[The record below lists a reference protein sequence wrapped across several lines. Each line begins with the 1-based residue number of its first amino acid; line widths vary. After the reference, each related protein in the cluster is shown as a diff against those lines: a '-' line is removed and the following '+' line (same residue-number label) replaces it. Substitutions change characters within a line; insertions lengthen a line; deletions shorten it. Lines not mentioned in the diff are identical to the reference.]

1 MIKRVFILLLS
12 ISILAFPSMGFANAQ
27 EQVLDESVEEVE
39 RISEQRSFR
48 LLLHTFQSGEKRNS
62 SSDFHR
68 EDERYSSE
76 QLMLTVPK
84 RYLVNR
90 VLRL

>member
-12 ISILAFPSMGFANAQ
+12 ISILAFPSMGLANAQ

-39 RISEQRSFR
+39 RISEHRSFR
-48 LLLHTFQSGEKRNS
+48 LLLHIFKSREPRNNGS
-62 SSDFHR
+62 NFHR

-76 QLMLTVPK
+76 QLILTLPK